1 MFMLASTYKILIEQV
16 ADGQSLATVIDFPD
30 CQVTA
35 MTPQAAL
42 AKVQTRL
49 TERLASAQ
57 IISIEIPASQ
67 SSNPWLEFA
76 GIFQDD
82 PDFADIAQAI
92 RAERHI
98 SDDEL

>member
-1 MFMLASTYKILIEQV
+1 MSATTYKILLEQA

-35 MTPQAAL
+35 LTPQAAL
-42 AKVQTRL
+42 AQVQTRL
-49 TERLASAQ
+49 TERLASAR
-57 IISIEIPASQ
+57 IISIEIPVPQ
-67 SSNPWLEFA
+67 SANPWLEFA

-82 PDFADIAQAI
+82 PDFAEITQAI

-98 SDDEL
+98 SDDEF